1 MPFLHPGQPLLP
13 GPGISHGPDIAGDCE
28 LCVTTSTSL
37 CCIFL
42 LQTLLYLFVYR
53 RDDATNA
60 VMTWQATLVTSCDT
74 WHVFIPDISLHHYTR
89 TTARSRA
96 TRILCYN
103 SLLLWWWW
111 TVMMAV
117 CSAVMM
123 PGAVKTLRWLAPRG
137 MESMTRGPGAEV
149 PVPSMVQSYTFTNLW
164 GGTTLAGGYKI
175 QQTQCWMLPVY
186 YYARLVI
193 VSAAQD
199 PGLLIF
205 VSRPGYK
212 IWRPSQNVRRTL
224 CSQPQSQQFPA
235 CAVPPAPFSLVKLS
249 TGLCNISP
257 CCLVTVLK
265 NHFPFSKCLNS

>member
-13 GPGISHGPDIAGDCE
+13 GPHISHGSDIAGDCE

-60 VMTWQATLVTSCDT
+60 VMTWQATLVTRCVT

-123 PGAVKTLRWLAPRG
+123 PGAVKTLRWLAPWWRAWLGARG
-137 MESMTRGPGAEV
+137 QRSRCPAWSSLTPSLTCEGA
-149 PVPSMVQSYTFTNLW
+149 
-164 GGTTLAGGYKI
+164 
-175 QQTQCWMLPVY
+175 
-186 YYARLVI
+186 
-193 VSAAQD
+193 
-199 PGLLIF
+199 
-205 VSRPGYK
+205 
-212 IWRPSQNVRRTL
+212 
-224 CSQPQSQQFPA
+224 QP
-235 CAVPPAPFSLVKLS
+235 
-249 TGLCNISP
+249 
-257 CCLVTVLK
+257 
-265 NHFPFSKCLNS
+265 

>member
-13 GPGISHGPDIAGDCE
+13 GPHISHGSDIAGDCE
-28 LCVTTSTSL
+28 LCVTTSTSTSL

-117 CSAVMM
+117 CDAVMM
-123 PGAVKTLRWLAPRG
+123 PGAVKTLRWLAPWWRAWLGARG
-137 MESMTRGPGAEV
+137 QRSRCPAWSSLTPSLTCEGHNLSRGIQDTADAMLNVACLLLREACHCVRGPG
-149 PVPSMVQSYTFTNLW
+149 
-164 GGTTLAGGYKI
+164 
-175 QQTQCWMLPVY
+175 
-186 YYARLVI
+186 
-193 VSAAQD
+193 
-199 PGLLIF
+199 
-205 VSRPGYK
+205 SRPSNLRLQTW
-212 IWRPSQNVRRTL
+212 I
-224 CSQPQSQQFPA
+224 
-235 CAVPPAPFSLVKLS
+235 
-249 TGLCNISP
+249 
-257 CCLVTVLK
+257 
-265 NHFPFSKCLNS
+265 

>member
-13 GPGISHGPDIAGDCE
+13 GPHISHGSDIAGDCE
-28 LCVTTSTSL
+28 LCVTTTTSTSL

-42 LQTLLYLFVYR
+42 HYKHCCIYLFTDVMMLLMLWWRDR
-53 RDDATNA
+53 RHWLQGGTR
-60 VMTWQATLVTSCDT
+60 DT

-117 CSAVMM
+117 CDAVMM

-149 PVPSMVQSYTFTNLW
+149 PVPNTFTNLW
-164 GGTTLAGGYKI
+164 GGTTLAGEYKI

-193 VSAAQD
+193 VSAALD

-265 NHFPFSKCLNS
+265 NHFSFSKCLNS